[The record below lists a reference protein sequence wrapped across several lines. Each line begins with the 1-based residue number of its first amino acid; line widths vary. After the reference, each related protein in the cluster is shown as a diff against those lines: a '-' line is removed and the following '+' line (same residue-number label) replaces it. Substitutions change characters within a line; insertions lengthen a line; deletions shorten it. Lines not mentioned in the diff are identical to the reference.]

1 MACPQGATYST
12 YWVRV
17 PASGVGYVPRT
28 VAPHRSRRLLGQ
40 SRYPGAAGVERG
52 VLREAQFAI
61 VEMGMVMDAMDRLA
75 LVEIE
80 TAREAMDEMLAASKV
95 REPSL

>member
-1 MACPQGATYST
+1 M
-12 YWVRV
+12 
-17 PASGVGYVPRT
+17 
-28 VAPHRSRRLLGQ
+28 
-40 SRYPGAAGVERG
+40 
-52 VLREAQFAI
+52 LREAQFAI